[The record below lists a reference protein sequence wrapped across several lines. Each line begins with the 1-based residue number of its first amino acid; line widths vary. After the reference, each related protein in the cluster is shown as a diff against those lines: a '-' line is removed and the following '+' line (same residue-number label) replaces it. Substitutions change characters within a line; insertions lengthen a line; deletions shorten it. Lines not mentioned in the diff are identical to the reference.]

1 MGRVAGIITQV
12 KAGRASVACGASAQ
26 TGCAVCASGRG
37 CGWQRPDQDRRLEI
51 DAWSGSRMLEP
62 GDTVEIEIDDNRL
75 LLAACRL
82 YLPPL
87 CGVLAGPLLLRLAGL
102 EAGVAPLLAAAV
114 GLGLGALVA
123 RRWTRSGVPVQWQGA
138 TGAGGECSRP

>member
-1 MGRVAGIITQV
+1 M
-12 KAGRASVACGASAQ
+12 
-26 TGCAVCASGRG
+26 
-37 CGWQRPDQDRRLEI
+37 EI

-62 GDTVEIEIDDNRL
+62 GDTVEIEVDDAGL

-87 CGVLAGPLLLRLAGL
+87 CGVLAGPLLLRIAGL
-102 EAGVAPLLAAAV
+102 EEGVAPLLAAAC

-123 RRWTRSGVPVQWQGA
+123 RRWTRNGVPVRWRAA
-138 TGAGGECSRP
+138 TRTDGDSSRP